1 MGVVIRREEARDY
14 AAVESLVRGA
24 FWDVYRPG
32 CNEHLIVHRGRSDA
46 AFVPELD
53 LVMELDGVLI
63 GHIIYFRSVIEFDG
77 GGSLPCLI
85 FGPMSIAPEYQRRE
99 YGKQLVD
106 ASLEIARELGEQCVC
121 IEGNIAFYGKS
132 GFVVAGGKGIRERGE
147 EPGTVTPHFLLC
159 ELRPGALYGRTGEF
173 AVPDVYFVS
182 DEDAEEFDRRFQGKN

>member
-14 AAVESLVRGA
+14 AAVESLVRGV

-85 FGPMSIAPEYQRRE
+85 FGPMSIAPEYQRRG

-147 EPGTVTPHFLLC
+147 EPGSVTPHFLLC

-182 DEDAEEFDRRFQGKN
+182 DEDA

>member
-63 GHIIYFRSVIEFDG
+63 GHIIYFAP
-77 GGSLPCLI
+77 SLNLTAAAACPAL
-85 FGPMSIAPEYQRRE
+85 SSAP
-99 YGKQLVD
+99 
-106 ASLEIARELGEQCVC
+106 
-121 IEGNIAFYGKS
+121 
-132 GFVVAGGKGIRERGE
+132 
-147 EPGTVTPHFLLC
+147 
-159 ELRPGALYGRTGEF
+159 
-173 AVPDVYFVS
+173 
-182 DEDAEEFDRRFQGKN
+182 